1 MSAGPFVV
9 CNPVAGSGR
18 AGRLLAPLLAV
29 LGEGGPVAHASS
41 SGPGDETRLAR
52 EAIEAGHDTVV
63 ALGGDGTWSNV
74 AQAVLAAERPVS
86 LGLVPGGTG
95 SDLAKTLGIP
105 PRDVAGCARII
116 RAGHSRQIDV
126 GSVEGRYFL
135 NIAGFG
141 YDVAVL
147 EDSWRVKWLSGP
159 PVYLYCAVRQL
170 ASYVGFP
177 LEMGADGEDPP
188 RSRSLLM
195 LIVANCRVFGGGFQI
210 APDADP
216 ADGRLDVMA
225 FDNVGLLPRVGLM
238 LGLLRGTHVRSPSVT
253 ALRTGRLRLRF
264 AEPPAYEVDGE
275 WRRAA
280 SAELEIA
287 VRPRALKVLVPQA

>member
-1 MSAGPFVV
+1 MSAAPFVV

-18 AGRLLAPLLAV
+18 AGRLLEPLLAA
-29 LGEGGPVAHASS
+29 LRSGGDVIHATSD
-41 SGPGDETRLAR
+41 GPGDEARLAR
-52 EAIEAGHDTVV
+52 GAIEAGHDVVV

-74 AQAVLAAERPVS
+74 AGAVLAAERPVQ

-105 PRDVAGCARII
+105 ANDVEACARII
-116 RAGHSRQIDV
+116 RSGHTRAIDV
-126 GSVEGRYFL
+126 GRVEDGHFL

-177 LEMGADGEDPP
+177 VELQADGEAP
-188 RSRSLLM
+188 RCRELLM

-210 APDADP
+210 APEADP

-225 FDNVGLLPRVGLM
+225 FDNVGLLRRVGLM
-238 LGLLRGTHVRSPSVT
+238 LGLLRGTHARSASVEATRT
-253 ALRTGRLRLRF
+253 AKLRLRF
-264 AEPPAYEVDGE
+264 ASPPAYEVDGE

-280 SAELEIA
+280 GSELEIGI
-287 VRPRALKVLVPQA
+287 VPRALKVLVPHA